1 MTINN
6 NFKSR
11 PERLKFI
18 HLLYFSLSR
27 LDLKFLFIVTEAYY
41 ESGLYVDLELTL
53 EALGGGGQI
62 DPPSIF
68 LALNFCSL
76 TDCQKLWHNCSLF
89 VNTSFDI
96 N

>member
-18 HLLYFSLSR
+18 HLLYFSLSS
-27 LDLKFLFIVTEAYY
+27 LYLKFLFTVTEAYY
-41 ESGLYVDLELTL
+41 ESGLTLTL
-53 EALGGGGQI
+53 EALRGGGQI

-68 LALNFCSL
+68 LALNLCSL
-76 TDCQKLWHNCSLF
+76 TDCQKLWHNFSLF